1 MKKTS
6 IGSNAARFLSTF
18 NALVRGSKSWSLVL
32 TVILTTTVAQAQY
45 SNTAI
50 KNGSAEARKTSDTII
65 KPGPGDSIMG
75 PTDIAEVIVTAKK
88 YPLQTKVGPYNQP
101 LWSTMRMFPST
112 RVYVMNPP
120 GSVMYEKWFDIRD
133 RRNGP
138 AQVRMRDEFTFGL
151 GNRLQLDLYSH
162 TVYDGEDGSKEFKWR
177 GFSWEIRY
185 ALADW
190 GKIWG
195 NPTIYLEHK
204 LLDGRMGIEP
214 KLLLGDRIGNNGIWG
229 LNLIYEGNIAPTKE
243 LQEREYA
250 STASYGHI
258 INNDVTIGVSSMYR
272 YNDYEGS
279 SQEIYL
285 GPLFQ
290 YRFNGHAYLSV
301 EVMPGLTKESK
312 ASRST
317 IIFAWR
323 F

>member
-1 MKKTS
+1 MKTTS
-6 IGSNAARFLSTF
+6 IGQIAAHLQSAFNAFATGIKKWSLLVLIVLST
-18 NALVRGSKSWSLVL
+18 VQ
-32 TVILTTTVAQAQY
+32 AQAQY

-50 KNGSAEARKTSDTII
+50 KNGAAEARQASDTL
-65 KPGPGDSIMG
+65 KKSDPGDTIRG
-75 PTDIAEVIVTAKK
+75 PLDMAEVIITAKK
-88 YPLQTKVGPYNQP
+88 YPLQTRVGQYNQP

-133 RRNGP
+133 RRRGP

-151 GNRLQLDLYSH
+151 GKRLQLDLYSH
-162 TVYDGEDGSKEFKWR
+162 TVYDGESGDKTFAWR

-195 NPTIYLEHK
+195 NPTIYFEHK
-204 LLDGRMGIEP
+204 LLNGQMGIEP
-214 KLLLGDRIGNNGIWG
+214 KLLLGDRLGKNGIWG
-229 LNLIYEGNIAPTKE
+229 LNLIYEGNLAPTKE
-243 LQEREYA
+243 EQEREYA

-258 INNDVTIGVSSMYR
+258 INNDLTLGISSMYR
-272 YNDYEGS
+272 YNDYDGKSHEV
-279 SQEIYL
+279 YL
-285 GPLFQ
+285 GPLLQ
-290 YRFNGHAYLSV
+290 YRFNGNAYLTV
-301 EVMPGLTKESK
+301 EVMPGLTQESK

>member
-1 MKKTS
+1 MKKTNKS
-6 IGSNAARFLSTF
+6 SFSLTDMFSTITEFVKNNTGKLTFLVSMMCAT
-18 NALVRGSKSWSLVL
+18 SLN
-32 TVILTTTVAQAQY
+32 AQY

-50 KNGSAEARKTSDTII
+50 SRGSEEARIKDSTKNGDTIQ
-65 KPGPGDSIMG
+65 GPMEM
-75 PTDIAEVIVTAKK
+75 AEVIVTAKK

-133 RRNGP
+133 RRDGP
-138 AQVRMRDEFTFGL
+138 AQIRMRDEFTFGL
-151 GNRLQLDLYSH
+151 GKRLQLDLYSH
-162 TVYDGEDGSKEFKWR
+162 TVYDGENGNKTFSWR
-177 GFSWEIRY
+177 GFSWELRY

-204 LLDGRMGIEP
+204 LLNGYMGIEP
-214 KLLLGDRIGNNGIWG
+214 KLLLGDRIGKNGIWG

-243 LQEREYA
+243 LREPEYA

-258 INNDVTIGVSSMYR
+258 INNDLTLGVSSMYR
-272 YNDYEGS
+272 YNDFGGG

-285 GPLFQ
+285 GPLIQ
-290 YRFNGHAYLSV
+290 YRFNGHAYLTI
-301 EVMPGLTKESK
+301 EMMPGLTQESK

-317 IIFAWR
+317 MIFAWR

>member
-1 MKKTS
+1 MKTPS
-6 IGSNAARFLSTF
+6 IGQNAAHAGLAFTPLATRIKRWSFLLLIVLLS
-18 NALVRGSKSWSLVL
+18 VR
-32 TVILTTTVAQAQY
+32 AQAQY

-50 KNGSAEARKTSDTII
+50 KNGTDQARKTSDTTKII
-65 KPGPGDSIMG
+65 GPGDSIRG
-75 PTDIAEVIVTAKK
+75 PMDIEEVVITAKK

-120 GSVMYEKWFDIRD
+120 GSVMYERWFDIRD

-151 GNRLQLDLYSH
+151 GKRLQLDLYSH
-162 TVYDGEDGSKEFKWR
+162 TVYDGGDGEKTFEWR

-195 NPTIYLEHK
+195 NPTIYFEHK
-204 LLDGRMGIEP
+204 LLNGRMGIEP
-214 KLLLGDRIGNNGIWG
+214 KLLLGDRLGANGIWG
-229 LNLIYEGNIAPTKE
+229 LNLIYEGNIAPNRID
-243 LQEREYA
+243 QEREYA
-250 STASYGHI
+250 ATASYGHI
-258 INNDVTIGVSSMYR
+258 LNNDLTIGSSAMYR
-272 YNDYEGS
+272 NNDGV
-279 SQEIYL
+279 SQEYYL
-285 GPLFQ
+285 GPLIQ
-290 YRFNGHAYLSV
+290 YRFNGHAYLTV
-301 EVMPGLTKESK
+301 EVMPGLTQESK

>member
-1 MKKTS
+1 MEKT
-6 IGSNAARFLSTF
+6 N
-18 NALVRGSKSWSLVL
+18 KSSFS
-32 TVILTTTVAQAQY
+32 LTTMFSTITKFVKNNTGKLMFLVSMMCATSLNAQY
-45 SNTAI
+45 SNSAI
-50 KNGSAEARKTSDTII
+50 SRGSEQARGGDSLKIKDTIN
-65 KPGPGDSIMG
+65 GPMEM
-75 PTDIAEVIVTAKK
+75 AEVIVTAKK

-133 RRNGP
+133 RRDGP
-138 AQVRMRDEFTFGL
+138 AQIRMRDEFTFGL
-151 GNRLQLDLYSH
+151 GKRLQLDLYSH
-162 TVYDGEDGSKEFKWR
+162 TVYDGENGNKTFSWR
-177 GFSWEIRY
+177 GFSWELRY

-204 LLDGRMGIEP
+204 LLNGYMGIEP
-214 KLLLGDRIGNNGIWG
+214 KLLLGDRIGKNGIWG

-243 LQEREYA
+243 LREPEYA

-258 INNDVTIGVSSMYR
+258 INNDLTLGVSSMYR
-272 YNDYEGS
+272 YNDFGGG

-285 GPLFQ
+285 GPLIQ
-290 YRFNGHAYLSV
+290 YRFNGHAYLTI
-301 EVMPGLTKESK
+301 EMMPGLTQESK

-317 IIFAWR
+317 MIFAWR